1 MTLRYGS
8 VCSGI
13 EAATAAWHH
22 MGWEAAFFS
31 EIEKFPCAVLEHR
44 YPDVPLHGD
53 FTTIKENEYGKIDLL
68 VGGTPCQSF
77 SVAGLRGGLDDD
89 RGNLALEFCR
99 LAQREQPRWIVWEN
113 VPGVLSSSGGRD
125 FGSILGA
132 LEDLGYGL
140 AYRVLD
146 AQYFGVAQRRRRVF
160 VVGYLGD
167 WRPAA
172 AVLFE
177 RHSMSGHSAPSRQ
190 ARQEATD
197 TAATGA
203 GGSGGDGGA
212 RSDLDTFECGGI
224 GSYSASDNSSPLLRT
239 GADLGPGCEALIA
252 STFNDDDT
260 ARTLL
265 ASGYDSSP
273 CVDRGPDVV
282 GTLRAHHPGTA
293 GIQGDTDHIVATYP
307 INSMNAFRSPD
318 AAASTGLGVGHDGEA
333 MYTLTKGDHHAIAF
347 SSNMSVPDCQTDGST
362 PTLKLGGHGGGNPPA
377 VAYSIMPMNSGKDY
391 KARETDIS
399 QPLMAGG
406 PVGGNQGGD
415 FIVTPFDTTQ
425 LTSPYNYS
433 NPQPGDPCHPL
444 AAGAHPPAVAFP
456 INTQLGLRG
465 PDVSNTSRDGFG
477 VGDEADPA
485 YTLQATNPKQ
495 IVAHTATHE
504 VAGTLMSHAKSGG
517 WSNSIDHA
525 AAGYM
530 ALVPAHT
537 EPVIYQDSEFGVQ
550 SYDQAGTLRAGRIPA
565 HQMTLQNSTQAV
577 DVYNGSITGEVC
589 ATMGTSGSP
598 INSAGPQVMQQST
611 VRRLTPVECERL
623 QGFPDNFTA
632 IPWRKK
638 GAEDCPDGPRYK
650 ALGNSMAVPVMRWI
664 GERINLIDDYLS
676 II

>member
-1 MTLRYGS
+1 MRYGS

-177 RHSMSGHSAPSRQ
+177 RHSMSGHPAPSREK
-190 ARQEATD
+190 RQEAARA
-197 TAATGA
+197 AATGV
-203 GGSGGDGGA
+203 GGSGGDGGV
-212 RSDLDTFECGGI
+212 RPDLDTFECGGI

-252 STFNDDDT
+252 STFNEDGT
-260 ARTLL
+260 ARTLT
-265 ASGYDSSP
+265 ARYDSSP

-282 GTLRAHHPGTA
+282 GTLRAKRPGEG
-293 GIQGDTDHIVATYP
+293 GIQGDFDHIVPVVSPALNTQSGSHHAPDTKAYVATYP

-318 AAASTGLGVGHDGEA
+318 AAPSTGLGVGHDGEA
-333 MYTLTKGDHHAIAF
+333 MYTLTKGDHHAVAATTQVIGFDGYNNDVTGDVTKTIDTGADYHHVPIAF
-347 SSNMSVPDCQTDGST
+347 SSNMSVPDCQTDGTT

-377 VAYSIMPMNSGKDY
+377 VAF
-391 KARETDIS
+391 
-399 QPLMAGG
+399 QPTADCLTAAYGTKWN
-406 PVGGNQGGD
+406 GNA
-415 FIVTPFDTTQ
+415 
-425 LTSPYNYS
+425 S
-433 NPQPGDPCHPL
+433 
-444 AAGAHPPAVAFP
+444 
-456 INTQLGLRG
+456 
-465 PDVSNTSRDGFG
+465 
-477 VGDEADPA
+477 
-485 YTLQATNPKQ
+485 ATN
-495 IVAHTATHE
+495 
-504 VAGTLMSHAKSGG
+504 
-517 WSNSIDHA
+517 
-525 AAGYM
+525 
-530 ALVPAHT
+530 
-537 EPVIYQDSEFGVQ
+537 
-550 SYDQAGTLRAGRIPA
+550 
-565 HQMTLQNSTQAV
+565 
-577 DVYNGSITGEVC
+577 GSLF
-589 ATMGTSGSP
+589 A
-598 INSAGPQVMQQST
+598 QQQST
-611 VRRLTPVECERL
+611 VRRLTPTECERL

>member
-1 MTLRYGS
+1 VRYGS

-31 EIEKFPCAVLEHR
+31 EIEKFPCAVLQHR

-177 RHSMSGHSAPSRQ
+177 RHSMSGHPAPSRQ
-190 ARQEATD
+190 KRQEATD
-197 TAATGA
+197 TAATGV
-203 GGSGGDGGA
+203 GGSGGIGRA
-212 RSDLDTFECGGI
+212 RPDLDTFECGGI
-224 GSYSASDNSSPLLRT
+224 GSYSSSDNSSPLLRT

-252 STFNDDDT
+252 STFNDDGT
-260 ARTLL
+260 ARTLT
-265 ASGYDSSP
+265 ARYDSSP
-273 CVDRGPDVV
+273 CVDRGPDIVAVNINGGEPRLSDVTGTIDCWSTSGRGSSQQLAVLQDAPDVV
-282 GTLRAHHPGTA
+282 GTLRAKRPGEG
-293 GIQGDTDHIVATYP
+293 GIQGDFDHIVPVISPALNTQSGSHHAPDTKAYVATYP

-333 MYTLTKGDHHAIAF
+333 MYTLTKGDHHAVAATTQVIGFDAYNNDVTGDVTKTIDTGADYHHVPIAF
-347 SSNMSVPDCQTDGST
+347 TAKDYGADATEDLS
-362 PTLKLGGHGGGNPPA
+362 PTLRAGGFTNSHQNGGVMPA
-377 VAYSIMPMNSGKDY
+377 VAYEPAIGWS
-391 KARETDIS
+391 EE
-399 QPLMAGG
+399 
-406 PVGGNQGGD
+406 
-415 FIVTPFDTTQ
+415 
-425 LTSPYNYS
+425 LTASV
-433 NPQPGDPCHPL
+433 D
-444 AAGAHPPAVAFP
+444 
-456 INTQLGLRG
+456 
-465 PDVSNTSRDGFG
+465 
-477 VGDEADPA
+477 
-485 YTLQATNPKQ
+485 
-495 IVAHTATHE
+495 
-504 VAGTLMSHAKSGG
+504 VAGTIQRGGSGG
-517 WSNSIDHA
+517 RHD
-525 AAGYM
+525 GVM
-530 ALVPAHT
+530 VPA
-537 EPVIYQDSEFGVQ
+537 QGVAYLEKQ
-550 SYDQAGTLRAGRIPA
+550 KPLDPYLG
-565 HQMTLQNSTQAV
+565 
-577 DVYNGSITGEVC
+577 GEVTIAIDASYSKGC
-589 ATMGTSGSP
+589 GGTSAAERPVVAS
-598 INSAGPQVMQQST
+598 NST

-664 GERINLIDDYLS
+664 GERINTIDDYLS

>member
-1 MTLRYGS
+1 
-8 VCSGI
+8 
-13 EAATAAWHH
+13 

-132 LEDLGYGL
+132 LEDIGYGL

-177 RHSMSGHSAPSRQ
+177 RHSMSGHSAPSREK
-190 ARQEATD
+190 RQEATD
-197 TAATGA
+197 TAATGT
-203 GGSGGDGGA
+203 GDSGGDGRA
-212 RSDLDTFECGGI
+212 RPDLDTFECGGI

-252 STFNDDDT
+252 STFNEDGT
-260 ARTLL
+260 ARTLT
-265 ASGYDSSP
+265 ARYDSSP
-273 CVDRGPDVV
+273 CVDRGPDIVAVNINGGEPRLSDVVGTLDCWSTSGRGSSQQLAVLQDAPDVV
-282 GTLRAHHPGTA
+282 GTLRAKRPGEG
-293 GIQGDTDHIVATYP
+293 GIQGDFDHIVPVVSPALNTQSGSHHAPDTKAYVAFTARDYGADATENLAPTMRSLAKGADGHQSGSHGLAVAYP

-318 AAASTGLGVGHDGEA
+318 AAASTGLGVGDDGEA
-333 MYTLTKGDHHAIAF
+333 MYTLTKEHNHAVAFDTTQVIGFDAYNNDVTGDVTKTIDTGADYHHVPIAF
-347 SSNMSVPDCQTDGST
+347 SSNMSVPDCQTDGTT
-362 PTLKLGGHGGGNPPA
+362 PTLKLGGHGGDNPPA
-377 VAYSIMPMNSGKDY
+377 VAYDHPGRFNNIHGGSGEHQDVMP
-391 KARETDIS
+391 
-399 QPLMAGG
+399 
-406 PVGGNQGGD
+406 
-415 FIVTPFDTTQ
+415 
-425 LTSPYNYS
+425 
-433 NPQPGDPCHPL
+433 
-444 AAGAHPPAVAFP
+444 
-456 INTQLGLRG
+456 
-465 PDVSNTSRDGFG
+465 
-477 VGDEADPA
+477 
-485 YTLQATNPKQ
+485 TLEATNPKQ
-495 IVAHTATHE
+495 IVAHT
-504 VAGTLMSHAKSGG
+504 
-517 WSNSIDHA
+517 D
-525 AAGYM
+525 
-530 ALVPAHT
+530 PAFT
-537 EPVIYQDSEFGVQ
+537 
-550 SYDQAGTLRAGRIPA
+550 
-565 HQMTLQNSTQAV
+565 
-577 DVYNGSITGEVC
+577 DVYNGSITGEVA

>member
-1 MTLRYGS
+1 MRYGS

-177 RHSMSGHSAPSRQ
+177 RHSMSGHPAPSRE
-190 ARQEATD
+190 ARKEAATE
-197 TAATGA
+197 AATGA
-203 GGSGGDGGA
+203 GGSGGNGRA
-212 RSDLDTFECGGI
+212 RPDLDTFECGGI

-252 STFNDDDT
+252 STFNEDGT
-260 ARTLL
+260 ARTLT
-265 ASGYDSSP
+265 ARYDSSP

-282 GTLRAHHPGTA
+282 GTLRAKRPGEG
-293 GIQGDTDHIVATYP
+293 GIQGDFDHIVP
-307 INSMNAFRSPD
+307 VISP
-318 AAASTGLGVGHDGEA
+318 ALNTQSGS
-333 MYTLTKGDHHAIAF
+333 HHAPDTKAYVAF
-347 SSNMSVPDCQTDGST
+347 TARDYGADATENLAPTMRSLAQGADGHQS
-362 PTLKLGGHGGGNPPA
+362 GSHGLA
-377 VAYSIMPMNSGKDY
+377 VAY
-391 KARETDIS
+391 
-399 QPLMAGG
+399 
-406 PVGGNQGGD
+406 
-415 FIVTPFDTTQ
+415 
-425 LTSPYNYS
+425 
-433 NPQPGDPCHPL
+433 
-444 AAGAHPPAVAFP
+444 P

-485 YTLQATNPKQ
+485 YTLQANHSHAVAFDHPGRFNNIHGGSGEHQDVMPTLEATNPKQ
-495 IVAHTATHE
+495 I
-504 VAGTLMSHAKSGG
+504 
-517 WSNSIDHA
+517 I
-525 AAGYM
+525 
-530 ALVPAHT
+530 AHT
-537 EPVIYQDSEFGVQ
+537 EPAIGWSEELTASV
-550 SYDQAGTLRAGRIPA
+550 DLAGTLQRGGSGGRHDGVMVPA
-565 HQMTLQNSTQAV
+565 QPTFT
-577 DVYNGSITGEVC
+577 DTYNGAVTGEVA
-589 ATMGTSGSP
+589 ATLGAKSGDGLS
-598 INSAGPQVMQQST
+598 SGPSLLQGST

-664 GERINLIDDYLS
+664 GERINLVDDYLS